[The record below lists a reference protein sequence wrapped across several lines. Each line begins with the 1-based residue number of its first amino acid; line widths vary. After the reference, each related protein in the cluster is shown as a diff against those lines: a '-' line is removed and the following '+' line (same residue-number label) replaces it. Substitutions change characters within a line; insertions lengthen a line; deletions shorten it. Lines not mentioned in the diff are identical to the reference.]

1 MSLSELLLGERQT
14 LIKTRLAAQG
24 RVIAADLAQ
33 ELGVSEDTIRRDLR
47 EMAAA
52 GLCRRVY
59 GGALPP
65 TPDTRFSERVGTDD
79 ERKEALARAAA
90 ALVQPGLCVFLDGGS
105 TNLAIARALPE
116 DKRLTVATNMPAI
129 AAVLIDRPGIEVIQI
144 GGPIDR
150 KTGAAIGAKALRDAE
165 MLRPDLC
172 VLGVCGLHPDVGVT
186 AFGFEDA
193 EFKRFMALRSR
204 AVLAAVT
211 NDKLAMAA
219 PYTVIPIERLDRAIF
234 EADADAQ
241 EVAECAAAGLHVIRA
256 EPVEPRPGRRSR
268 NTDTTQAKAARTN
281 PGGTAPATDRL
292 EAK

>member
-14 LIKTRLAAQG
+14 LIEARLAAHG

-65 TPDTRFSERVGTDD
+65 SPSTSFSERVGTDGD
-79 ERKEALARAAA
+79 RKEALARAAA
-90 ALVQPGLCVFLDGGS
+90 ALVEPGSFIFLDAGS

-116 DKRLTVATNMPAI
+116 DKGLTVATNTPAI
-129 AAVLIDRPGIEVIQI
+129 AAALIDRRGIEIIQI

-165 MLRPDLC
+165 VLRPDLC
-172 VLGVCGLHPDVGVT
+172 ILGICGLHPDVGVT

-193 EFKRFMALRSR
+193 EFKRFMAQRSR
-204 AVLAAVT
+204 AVLTAVT

-219 PYTVIPIERLDRAIF
+219 PYAVIPIGRLDRAIF
-234 EADADAQ
+234 EADADEQ
-241 EVAECAAAGLHVIRA
+241 EVAECTAAGLHAIRA
-256 EPVEPRPGRRSR
+256 EPVEPRPNQRPGRRSK
-268 NTDTTQAKAARTN
+268 NGD
-281 PGGTAPATDRL
+281 PA
-292 EAK
+292 

>member
-14 LIKTRLAAQG
+14 LIKARLAAHG
-24 RVIAADLAQ
+24 RVIATDLAQ

-59 GGALPP
+59 GGALPTGP
-65 TPDTRFSERVGTDD
+65 STSFSERVGTDGD
-79 ERKEALARAAA
+79 RKDALARAAA
-90 ALVQPGLCVFLDGGS
+90 ALVEPGAFVFLDAGS

-116 DKRLTVATNMPAI
+116 DRRLTVATNTPAI
-129 AAVLIDRPGIEVIQI
+129 AAALIDRRGIEIIQI

-165 MLRPDLC
+165 VLRPDLC
-172 VLGVCGLHPDVGVT
+172 ILGICGLHPDVGVT

-193 EFKRFMALRSR
+193 EFKRFVAMRSR
-204 AVLAAVT
+204 AVLTAVT

-219 PYTVIPIERLDRAIF
+219 PYAVIPIGRLDRAVF
-234 EADADAQ
+234 EADADEQ
-241 EVAECAAAGLHVIRA
+241 EVAECTAAGLRVIRA
-256 EPVEPRPGRRSR
+256 DPVEPRPNRRSKG
-268 NTDTTQAKAARTN
+268 NDTARRQART
-281 PGGTAPATDRL
+281 T
-292 EAK
+292 EI

>member
-14 LIKTRLAAQG
+14 LIEARLAAHG

-65 TPDTRFSERVGTDD
+65 SPSTSFSERVGTDGD
-79 ERKEALARAAA
+79 RKEALARAAA
-90 ALVQPGLCVFLDGGS
+90 ALVEPGTFVFLDAGS

-116 DKRLTVATNMPAI
+116 DKGLTVATNTPAI
-129 AAVLIDRPGIEVIQI
+129 AAALIDRRGIEIIQI

-165 MLRPDLC
+165 VLRPDLC
-172 VLGVCGLHPDVGVT
+172 ILGICGLHPDVGVT

-193 EFKRFMALRSR
+193 EFKRFMAQRSR
-204 AVLAAVT
+204 TVLTAVT

-219 PYTVIPIERLDRAIF
+219 PYAVIPIGRLDRAIF
-234 EADADAQ
+234 EADADEQ
-241 EVAECAAAGLHVIRA
+241 EVAECTAAGLRA
-256 EPVEPRPGRRSR
+256 TRADPVEPRPDQRPGRRSK
-268 NTDTTQAKAARTN
+268 NGD
-281 PGGTAPATDRL
+281 PA
-292 EAK
+292 